1 MENNMTQGGI
11 SKALLRFAVPLILSS
26 LFQQLYTLVDSVV
39 VGNCV
44 GEAAL
49 AAIGAA
55 APVSMIFISLITGLT
70 MGVTIL
76 VSQYFGAGEKQ
87 RIQKAAGTFVVSLV
101 ALAVVLSALGIALVR
116 VLLQWTHTPADILPD
131 AQRYLWV
138 ILLGG
143 PFLTA
148 YNVYGSLLRGVG
160 DSRTPLYAMI
170 LATVVNI
177 LLDLILVMALGWG
190 VLGVAVATVAAQL
203 LSALYLVLAVRRR
216 FPLFRFSLRHFSFD
230 RAIFAQGIRLG
241 LPAAIQSS
249 IVSVGSLLLQNVTN
263 SFGTQTVAAITTAY
277 RIDGIAL
284 TSVVNVGSA
293 ISTFAAQNI
302 GAKDE
307 HRARQG
313 LWRGGIIILATSAA
327 IITVIVCFGA
337 TLMRLFG
344 VSEAVAQLGRR
355 FLITCSVFYP
365 IFGIQNAFSGFLQG
379 SGDVVVPAASNI
391 ASLLLRIVLA
401 YLLAGPV
408 GFDTIAYAEIASWF
422 LGLAICYIRYR
433 SNRWRGKAVV

>member
-55 APVSMIFISLITGLT
+55 SPVSMIFISLITGLT

-76 VSQYFGAGEKQ
+76 VSQYYGAGEKR

-101 ALAVVLSALGIALVR
+101 ALAAVLSALGIALVR

-131 AQRYLWV
+131 AQRYLWI
-138 ILLGG
+138 ILVGG

-177 LLDLILVMALGWG
+177 ILDLALVMALGWG
-190 VLGVAVATVAAQL
+190 VAGVAVATVVAQL

-216 FPLFRFSLRHFSFD
+216 FPLFRFSLRRFAFD
-230 RAIFAQGIRLG
+230 RAIFARASGWDCRLPSS
-241 LPAAIQSS
+241 PASCRW
-249 IVSVGSLLLQNVTN
+249 
-263 SFGTQTVAAITTAY
+263 VASCCKMSPTPLAPRPWPPSPRPTAST
-277 RIDGIAL
+277 AL
-284 TSVVNVGSA
+284 
-293 ISTFAAQNI
+293 
-302 GAKDE
+302 
-307 HRARQG
+307 R
-313 LWRGGIIILATSAA
+313 
-327 IITVIVCFGA
+327 
-337 TLMRLFG
+337 
-344 VSEAVAQLGRR
+344 
-355 FLITCSVFYP
+355 
-365 IFGIQNAFSGFLQG
+365 
-379 SGDVVVPAASNI
+379 
-391 ASLLLRIVLA
+391 
-401 YLLAGPV
+401 
-408 GFDTIAYAEIASWF
+408 
-422 LGLAICYIRYR
+422 
-433 SNRWRGKAVV
+433 